1 MGRDARRRR
10 RPTTTSTRR
19 ATAVLVAILTVAAF
33 AFAAPTNAT
42 AGAGPHPLCP
52 PAETGAD
59 ACLVYDTGRTTGR
72 PRRLTGASGSD
83 VAAALALPGDL
94 DVLILGEA
102 HDNPHHHRLR
112 TTLLKANAIA
122 MEHVR
127 ADQQPGLDAFNALDR
142 DTEGGAT
149 VADFTAKLD
158 WAKSGW
164 AKYPFDPLLA
174 AVVAARV
181 PVYAGDPPRDLLRKV
196 AQVGLEALPG
206 PERARLQLDRPLGA
220 ALEAAAASEIET
232 AHCGKLPKA
241 AIPRMALAQRYRD
254 AHLADA
260 TLRAAAAH
268 GSAVLLTG
276 NGHARTDRGVPWYI
290 RARAPA
296 TKVVSVVLAEVEER
310 RGDPETYVPRDPD
323 GRPAADFVILT
334 PTIDREDPCK
344 AFGK

>member
-1 MGRDARRRR
+1 MRRHARRRG
-10 RPTTTSTRR
+10 RPETTPIRC
-19 ATAVLVAILTVAAF
+19 ATASLAAILAVATLG
-33 AFAAPTNAT
+33 APPNAR
-42 AGAGPHPLCP
+42 AGAEPHPLCP
-52 PAETGAD
+52 AVESGAD
-59 ACLVYDTGRTTGR
+59 ACLVYDTGRATGH
-72 PRRLTGASGSD
+72 PRRLTGASGAD
-83 VAAALALPGDL
+83 VAATLALPDDL
-94 DVLILGEA
+94 AVLILGEA

-112 TTLLKANAIA
+112 TALLKANAIV

-127 ADQQPGLDAFNALDR
+127 ADQQAGLDAFNALNR
-142 DTEGGAT
+142 DAESGAT

-174 AVVAARV
+174 AVAAARV
-181 PVYAGDPPRDLLRKV
+181 PVYAGDPPRDQLRKV
-196 AQVGLEALPG
+196 AQVGIEALPG
-206 PERARLQLDRPLGA
+206 PERARLHLDQPLGA
-220 ALEAAAASEIET
+220 ALEAASAAEIET

-276 NGHARTDRGVPWYI
+276 NGHARADRGVPWYI

-296 TKVVSVVLAEVEER
+296 TKVVSVVLAEVEQG

-334 PTIDREDPCK
+334 PTIEREDPCK